1 MLRYTIPLVLL
12 AVIAAF
18 FYRGLS
24 LNPSYVPSALIGKQM
39 PAFSLP
45 RSMHGVRCRPFTL
58 TSRSAGRMH
67 VLLNGFRAWRRLRR
81 SMGALNSPI
90 VR

>member
-24 LNPSYVPSALIGKQM
+24 LNPSYVLSALIGKQM

-45 RSMHGVRCRPFTL
+45 SLLTPIRPLARTTSTARSRCST
-58 TSRSAGRMH
+58 
-67 VLLNGFRAWRRLRR
+67 
-81 SMGALNSPI
+81 
-90 VR
+90 